1 MGFNWVEQR
10 DLLAP
15 YVEGFFDKVTEVFR
29 NRDKEFASYF
39 YRFMAPSYLV
49 ERDIYERGEQL
60 VAAVG
65 DELPVLVR
73 MAREANDD
81 LLRAIR
87 CREFAAS

>member
-1 MGFNWVEQR
+1 
-10 DLLAP
+10 A
-15 YVEGFFDKVTEVFR
+15 
-29 NRDKEFASYF
+29 
-39 YRFMAPSYLV
+39 
-49 ERDIYERGEQL
+49 RGERL
-60 VAAVG
+60 VATLG